1 MPRSI
6 LWRVWDAVKPPPP
19 VPARRRLNRA
29 QRRLLRITAILLAL
43 GASSWGIYAFI
54 ASAPERA
61 HSHYQRG
68 MRLLGP
74 GDFEGAAAELTK
86 AIAIV
91 PRYADAYLGRGKAR
105 QAAGQSDAALADFEK
120 AIAIDP
126 TLEAAFT
133 ASGVV
138 RRDRRDFQNALA
150 DFTRSIRLHP
160 TADAHYQRGLTY
172 QMLGQAQSAAR
183 DYDLAIE
190 LDPSAPY
197 SYRAR
202 AKARGD
208 LGDTAG
214 AREDQEKAD
223 RVERTR

>member
-1 MPRSI
+1 
-6 LWRVWDAVKPPPP
+6 

-61 HSHYQRG
+61 RSHYQQG

-74 GDFEGAAAELTK
+74 GDSQGAAAELTK

-105 QAAGQSDAALADFEK
+105 QAVGQSDAALADFDE
-120 AIAIDP
+120 AIGINP
-126 TLEAAFT
+126 RLEEAFT
-133 ASGVV
+133 ARGVL
-138 RRDRRDFQNALA
+138 RRDRGDIQNALT
-150 DFTRSIRLHP
+150 DFTRSIQIHG
-160 TADAHYQRGLTY
+160 TADAYYQRGLTY
-172 QMLGQAQSAAR
+172 QVLGQAHSAAH

-190 LDPSAPY
+190 LDPGAPY
-197 SYRAR
+197 NYRAR
-202 AKARGD
+202 AKAKRD

-214 AREDQEKAD
+214 ARQDQEKAD
-223 RVERTR
+223 RVEKTQ